1 MLIYIKREIEIKSNL
16 PQDMLYK
23 LKCVLCRLTG
33 KPLAHKNV
41 YLKETVVNLESL
53 EIVFSHLDSSSSERC
68 LDFII
73 VFCILL
79 LREAQ
84 SCIPWIAFHW
94 WVASTTPPSC
104 KGGGEGRFA
113 ACSFLHADF
122 LLSIPLLTRLLEGG
136 LETVLLSS
144 SCLLYL
150 YANFLLLMQY
160 QLDFFVS
167 ACSRVCYRHIKV
179 PVGCGPC
186 RKLGWAG
193 DCCCVTRSGEVR
205 KPGSGLSSCAG

>member
-1 MLIYIKREIEIKSNL
+1 M
-16 PQDMLYK
+16 K
-23 LKCVLCRLTG
+23 LFFLTWT
-33 KPLAHKNV
+33 AARQR
-41 YLKETVVNLESL
+41 
-53 EIVFSHLDSSSSERC
+53 DAW
-68 LDFII
+68 
-73 VFCILL
+73 ILL
-79 LREAQ
+79 LYFASYYLEKHR
-84 SCIPWIAFHW
+84 
-94 WVASTTPPSC
+94 VASHGLPFTGGLLLPPPPSC

>member
-1 MLIYIKREIEIKSNL
+1 M
-16 PQDMLYK
+16 
-23 LKCVLCRLTG
+23 
-33 KPLAHKNV
+33 
-41 YLKETVVNLESL
+41 VNLESL
-53 EIVFSHLDSSSSERC
+53 EIVISHLDSSSSERR
-68 LDFII
+68 LDFIV

-84 SCIPWIAFHW
+84 SCTPWIAFHW
-94 WVASTTPPSC
+94 WVTSTTALAS
-104 KGGGEGRFA
+104 KGEGRFA
-113 ACSFLHADF
+113 ACWADF
-122 LLSIPLLTRLLEGG
+122 LLSIPLLTRLLEGV